1 MEIQKIRIVSNNIS
15 YGHCPMPEDEV
26 EQRLTITAD
35 GRVWFSGYNLGQGF
49 GKYENGRTRNLSIG
63 KDAATRILKAVGACF
78 SDDYVTVFVT
88 DIGCWEMTI
97 TNTEGKPC
105 EFKGSL
111 NADFI
116 IADVDLSDLIRDT
129 LDMPDLFLFDGNN
142 KPDRIDRIEIDY
154 HRAKIKPAIPSS
166 DNENYS
172 LDYSEKLVLDRK
184 TETLEHIQRI
194 GSGCIISRKYYVQE
208 GVTGLL
214 DDYDADSL
222 FEHTVGNAPDV
233 ITDPNETKDYKI
245 IVDFHRRSQCII
257 SGTYDKNGLPEDW
270 PELAEDILN
279 FMRVYGMGEILDP
292 AVYKKAIRKTND
304 LIFCSVEFN
313 GGGKS
318 YYYLTEDDT
327 LEIGDFVIVPVGM
340 DSRTSI
346 VKIVNIEYFPEDKIP
361 FPFDKVKRVIRECT
375 DEDFDPMAQETETVD
390 TEEFFCLVY
399 SERINQ
405 NDCDE
410 ISCGAKKGIIPNTEL
425 PKLMKIEDI
434 KQKRE
439 LYLTCEKHKN
449 AQKKPTYS
457 DNWLKQGH
465 TSGDRIKVS
474 DIIDYRVWS
483 DKNGSAVGVTVDFE
497 TADDFHYE
505 LLTVDWGRFLSEVL
519 CITDAATTTAALHNF
534 LGNGTDLFAFEDA
547 LKSHDIKY
555 KKIAY
560 Y

>member
-15 YGHCPMPEDEV
+15 YGYCPMPEDEV

-35 GRVWFSGYNLGQGF
+35 GRVWLSVYNFGQSF
-49 GKYENGRTRNLSIG
+49 GKYENGRTRNLNIG
-63 KDAATRILKAVGACF
+63 KEAATLILKAVGAYF
-78 SDDYVTVFVT
+78 SDEYVTVFVT
-88 DIGCWEMTI
+88 DIGSWKMTI
-97 TNTEGKPC
+97 TNTEGKLYD
-105 EFKGSL
+105 FKGSL
-111 NADFI
+111 YADFI
-116 IADVDLSDLIRDT
+116 IADADLSDLIRDT
-129 LDMPDLFLFDGNN
+129 LDMPNLFLFDGNN
-142 KPDRIDRIEIDY
+142 KPDKINRIEIDY
-154 HRAKIKPAIPSS
+154 HRAKIKPEIPTS

-172 LDYSEKLVLDRK
+172 WDYSEKLVLDRK

-245 IVDFHRRSQCII
+245 TVDFHRRSQCII

-304 LIFCSVEFN
+304 FIFCSVEFN

-327 LEIGDFVIVPVGM
+327 LEIGDFVIVPVG
-340 DSRTSI
+340 RNNLTSI

-361 FPFDKVKRVIRECT
+361 FPFDKVKRVIRECI

-390 TEEFFCLVY
+390 TEEFFCPVY

-410 ISCGAKKGIIPNTEL
+410 ISCGANNEL
-425 PKLMKIEDI
+425 PKLMDIEAI
-434 KQKRE
+434 KQRSE
-439 LYLTCEKHKN
+439 FCLTCERYKS
-449 AQKKPTYS
+449 AQERPIYS

-474 DIIDYRVWS
+474 DIVDYRVWS

-497 TADDFHYE
+497 TSDDFHYE
-505 LLTVDWGRFLSEVL
+505 LLTADWGRFLSEVL
-519 CITDAATTTAALHNF
+519 CTTDATTSTVSLHNF
-534 LGNGTDLFAFEDA
+534 LENGKNLFAFEDA
-547 LKSHDIKY
+547 LESHGIKY
-555 KKIAY
+555 KKVAY
-560 Y
+560 C